1 MWLTF
6 GGLTTT
12 RMKTIL
18 TLCCV
23 LSFQLLWAQTSPSA
37 VAVSPSA
44 AATSSKVASSADE
57 KAVIETEKQRFAA
70 QVSKNYA
77 VLDQVLASDL
87 VYTHSH
93 GGTDSKRGYIQSIR
107 DGKSKYDA
115 IDALE
120 QNVRIYGNTAVVN
133 GICMVKAT
141 SNGEPI
147 NSRLRYTSVYVKTGG
162 KWQMV
167 AWQSL
172 KVAQ

>member
-6 GGLTTT
+6 KGLPTTH
-12 RMKTIL
+12 MKTIL

-23 LSFQLLWAQTSPSA
+23 LSLQLVWAQTSPSA

-44 AATSSKVASSADE
+44 AATVAKSAPSADE
-57 KAVIETEKQRFAA
+57 KAVIETERQRFAA

-77 VLDQVLASDL
+77 VLDQILANDL

-93 GGTDSKRGYIQSIR
+93 GGTDSKQAYIQSIR

-120 QNVRIYGNTAVVN
+120 QTVRIYGNTAVIN
-133 GICMVKAT
+133 GLCMVRAT
-141 SNGEPI
+141 SNGETI
-147 NSRLRYTSVYVKTGG
+147 NTRLRYTDVYVRKGNQ
-162 KWQMV
+162 WQMV

-172 KVAQ
+172 KVAN

>member
-6 GGLTTT
+6 KGLPTS

-18 TLCCV
+18 TLCFA
-23 LSFQLLWAQTSPSA
+23 LSLQLLWAQASPSA

-44 AATSSKVASSADE
+44 AATVSKDAPSADE

-77 VLDQVLASDL
+77 VLNQVLASDL

-93 GGTDSKRGYIQSIR
+93 GGTDTKVSFIQSLR
-107 DGKSKYDA
+107 DGKTTYEA
-115 IDALE
+115 IEVQE
-120 QNVRIYGNTAVVN
+120 QQARIYGNTAVINGRCLVKVN
-133 GICMVKAT
+133 
-141 SNGEPI
+141 SNGQTL
-147 NSRLRYTSVYVKTGG
+147 NSPLRYTSVYVKTGG

-172 KVAQ
+172 KLAN